1 MRVKFFKKKDKET
14 KKEKKNKIADNKS
27 KIDSELNKGKVSKL
41 YSAKTLK
48 VIRGVL
54 WALIGFVVLRGAV
67 SLVRGSEADKI
78 KVENTKL
85 IETVNKQSG
94 LETNAYSFAEAFTR
108 DYFTRYPINTDF
120 FKNNMLKYT
129 NEALADAMNNN
140 SYSEVISVN
149 AFNFNK
155 YSDNQYNVS
164 VQANLKQY
172 IPKPGQEKV
181 PKDKLAYD
189 MKLVT
194 ECIEV
199 PVYVD
204 NNGNM
209 SVDDMPVMVSYP
221 AKANVP
227 QVVYQGEQETDPDV
241 VNKMN
246 DVLNNFFKA
255 YYELDQTQ
263 IDYFLANG
271 ASQIRGTN
279 GEYKLDKLDS
289 VNIFRK
295 DNNQYLA
302 TVELTINAFE
312 SQVKQRFNVILVKEG
327 NKYLIKDLNSRMFN
341 LNS

>member
-1 MRVKFFKKKDKET
+1 MKFFKKKDKET
-14 KKEKKNKIADNKS
+14 KKEKKNKDKVSDNKP

-78 KVENTKL
+78 KAENTKL

-149 AFNFNK
+149 AFNFSK

-172 IPKPGQEKV
+172 VPKPGQEKV

-194 ECIEV
+194 DCIEV

-209 SVDDMPVMVSYP
+209 SVDDMPVMVSAP

-312 SQVKQRFNVILVKEG
+312 SQVKQRFNVTLVKEG
-327 NKYLIKDLNSRMFN
+327 DKYLIKDLNSRMFN